1 MAGGCRGQT
10 LGEGY
15 DGRLTILLPGR
26 DSVKYALIM
35 LMLCSLAYAAPC
47 PTAQAKDGS
56 ALVEAERTW
65 ARSLEHQDAVTLGCI
80 LADEFEDAGPDG
92 KLTDRATTLAKAAE
106 HRAVHHELSDM
117 HPEGEFGYIRGEAAA
132 VDAQGK
138 TVAKVR
144 FTDVYVYRDGRWQ
157 CVAGHES
164 MMSN

>member
-1 MAGGCRGQT
+1 MKY
-10 LGEGY
+10 LFWM
-15 DGRLTILLPGR
+15 LL
-26 DSVKYALIM
+26 S
-35 LMLCSLAYAAPC
+35 CSLAHAAPC
-47 PTAQAKDGS
+47 PNGQVKDGS
-56 ALVEAERTW
+56 ALVAAEQNW
-65 ARSLEHQDAVTLGCI
+65 ARSLEHQDTTTLGCI

-106 HRAVHHELSDM
+106 HRAVHHELSDLQP
-117 HPEGEFGYIRGEAAA
+117 HVQGDFGYIRGQAAA

-164 MMSN
+164 IMAEGH